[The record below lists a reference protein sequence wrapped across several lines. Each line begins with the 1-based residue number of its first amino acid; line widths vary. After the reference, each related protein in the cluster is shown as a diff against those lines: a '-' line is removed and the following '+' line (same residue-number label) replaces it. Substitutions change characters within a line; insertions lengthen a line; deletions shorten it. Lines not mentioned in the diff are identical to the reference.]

1 MNKLLLGIGILVIL
15 SACNKN
21 KQTAGIDDV
30 VNNTAQKG
38 MAKSTQQAGIA
49 SVKTDINTEIV
60 QARAVIKSF
69 AGTDRKSVV

>member
-15 SACNKN
+15 SACNEN
-21 KQTAGIDDV
+21 KQTAGIDDA

-49 SVKTDINTEIV
+49 SV
-60 QARAVIKSF
+60 
-69 AGTDRKSVV
+69 